1 MKRFILLLT
10 ALILL
15 PLIEVAAQCK
25 VTVTVEGLRLSK
37 GKVFVALQNSEK
49 LFKSNDTYYKGL
61 VIDIDKKESSC
72 TFQDIP
78 KGTYA
83 VALFHDENGDGKPNF
98 NFMGL
103 PKEGFGFS
111 NNAMGVMSKPSFKAA
126 SFEVT
131 PDKTAKQKI
140 KMRYIL

>member
-1 MKRFILLLT
+1 MKRFIILT
-10 ALILL
+10 IMILF
-15 PLIEVAAQCK
+15 PVIEVAAQCK
-25 VTVTVEGLRLSK
+25 VTVTVEGLRQNR

-61 VIDIDKKESSC
+61 TIDIDKKESSC
-72 TFQDIP
+72 TFENLSN
-78 KGTYA
+78 GTYA

-131 PDKTAKQKI
+131 PDKVTKQKI